1 MRSDTRNV
9 LGPAL
14 ARRALGVQLTLASL
28 LLALAFAPLALVVC
42 ASAFTAT
49 PARAQAPAAHAPAV
63 QEAQAA
69 QAAQTVQTPTRVA
82 AAPSA
87 LVQAQTPRPMASHAR
102 AQPSAARAESPKER
116 WQRLTDAERA
126 ELRERFE
133 AYQRLGP
140 REKNELVERAIRL
153 RVTSDAV
160 QRDLPANVREKLD
173 ELQPARR
180 REALREIVGGEA
192 RERGRDLREKL
203 PGAWVTRLEE
213 ARPEERLALLAQ
225 FKETQ
230 IKRLCDMALDKLAPA
245 LGLGEDEL
253 QRTRALPLE
262 QRAAAV
268 LELRKRAHEL
278 AATENGL
285 PPGMTAADWRQ
296 LQKLDPERFF
306 ARLQD
311 VRRRV
316 LADNAAREEWQA
328 LSPEERAN
336 RITPGRLEG
345 LQRLAVDVRPR
356 PEDVVDTI
364 DLSAEER
371 AANVFARRR
380 ERCLDILRAY
390 QLVAPARL
398 AEIEAL
404 DETHFIGAMRHLLA
418 PLRSLERRG
427 DEWMPAGGGARRGGE
442 GAPAGEGG
450 ATPKKATPPAKSG
463 ALAPGLRDGG
473 RC

>member
-1 MRSDTRNV
+1 MSRDVTNV
-9 LGPAL
+9 PARAREHGVDL
-14 ARRALGVQLTLASL
+14 RTLLAPVHARRALRVQLAVAAL
-28 LLALAFAPLALVVC
+28 LLALAFAPLALVIG
-42 ASAFTAT
+42 ATAFVA
-49 PARAQAPAAHAPAV
+49 PAARAQ
-63 QEAQAA
+63 
-69 QAAQTVQTPTRVA
+69 
-82 AAPSA
+82 
-87 LVQAQTPRPMASHAR
+87 
-102 AQPSAARAESPKER
+102 QPAARADSPRER
-116 WQRLTDAERA
+116 WQKLTDAERA
-126 ELRERFE
+126 ELRARFE
-133 AYQRLGP
+133 AFQKLGP
-140 REKNELVERAIRL
+140 REKRELLERANRL
-153 RVTSDAV
+153 RKTSDDV
-160 QRDLPANVREKLD
+160 QSALPARVRERLD

-192 RERGRDLREKL
+192 RERGRDVREKL
-203 PGAWVTRLEE
+203 PDAWVKRLEQ
-213 ARPEERLALLAQ
+213 APPDERLGLLAQ

-245 LGLGEDEL
+245 LGLGAEEL
-253 QRTRALPLE
+253 QRTRALPVD

-285 PPGMTAADWRQ
+285 PPGMTASDWRQ
-296 LQKLDPERFF
+296 LQTLDPERFF

-316 LADNAAREEWQA
+316 LADRAAREEWQA
-328 LSPEERAN
+328 LSPEERAQ

-364 DLSAEER
+364 ELSAEER
-371 AANVFARRR
+371 AASVFARRR

-390 QLVAPARL
+390 QLVSAQRL
-398 AEIEAL
+398 GEIESL
-404 DETHFIGAMRHLLA
+404 DETHFVGAMRHLLA
-418 PLRSLERRG
+418 PLRTLERRG
-427 DEWMPAGGGARRGGE
+427 DEWLPARGSRRGDVTPGAGGGAKPDADPRSVP
-442 GAPAGEGG
+442 AP
-450 ATPKKATPPAKSG
+450 KSG

>member
-1 MRSDTRNV
+1 MSYDTRNV

-49 PARAQAPAAHAPAV
+49 PVRAQTSAVQDRAPANSTQLPPNPTLLPAG
-63 QEAQAA
+63 QARSTA
-69 QAAQTVQTPTRVA
+69 VPTPSRAAQT
-82 AAPSA
+82 PSPR
-87 LVQAQTPRPMASHAR
+87 VQA
-102 AQPSAARAESPKER
+102 SAARTESPNER

-140 REKNELVERAIRL
+140 REKNELVERANRL
-153 RVTSDAV
+153 RVTSDDV
-160 QRDLPANVREKLD
+160 QRALPASVRERLD

-192 RERGRDLREKL
+192 RERGRDVREKL
-203 PGAWVTRLEE
+203 PDAWVTRLEQ
-213 ARPEERLALLAQ
+213 APPEERLALLAQ

-262 QRAAAV
+262 ERAAAV

-278 AATENGL
+278 AANENGL
-285 PPGMTAADWRQ
+285 PPGMTASDWRQ

-316 LADNAAREEWQA
+316 LADKAAREEWQA
-328 LSPEERAN
+328 LTPEERAS

-364 DLSAEER
+364 DLSAEDR

-404 DETHFIGAMRHLLA
+404 DEAHFIGAMRHLLA

-427 DEWMPAGGGARRGGE
+427 DEWMPASGGARRGGE
-442 GAPAGEGG
+442 
-450 ATPKKATPPAKSG
+450 TPPAGDGGAAPKRTPPPQKSG